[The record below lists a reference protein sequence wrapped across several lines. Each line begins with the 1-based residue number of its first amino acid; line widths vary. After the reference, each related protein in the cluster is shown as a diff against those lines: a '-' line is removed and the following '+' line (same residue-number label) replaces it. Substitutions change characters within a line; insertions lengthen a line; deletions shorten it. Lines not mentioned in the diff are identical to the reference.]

1 MDLDIPNV
9 LSLLVD
15 KAFNH
20 YDKQNIKYLKY
31 LNTSNITVDREKN
44 TIIFTDIDDT
54 IFSYEIL
61 GIFDNTTRIWMWAWM
76 IPDFMYNETNI
87 VRKLLNYGLKINPS
101 IIYTVSDDRLY
112 LKTQLV
118 NSRFLLDDEFQLD
131 LHLSISSY
139 LAKDNFKF
147 IYRKK
152 KFLNK
157 DETRY
162 ISVYYLC
169 K

>member
-101 IIYTVSDDRLY
+101 IIYTVSD
-112 LKTQLV
+112 
-118 NSRFLLDDEFQLD
+118 
-131 LHLSISSY
+131 
-139 LAKDNFKF
+139 
-147 IYRKK
+147 
-152 KFLNK
+152 
-157 DETRY
+157 Y
-162 ISVYYLC
+162 I
-169 K
+169 